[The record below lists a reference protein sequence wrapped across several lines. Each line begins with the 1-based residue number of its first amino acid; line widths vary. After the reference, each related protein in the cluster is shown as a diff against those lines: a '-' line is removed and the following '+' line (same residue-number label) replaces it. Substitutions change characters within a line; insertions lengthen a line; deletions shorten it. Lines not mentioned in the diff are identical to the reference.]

1 MKVKAKTGLSVSTNN
16 CGVRLQKYLSSIGFN
31 SRRTIE
37 NLIQKDKVI
46 VNGRLAKLGLRVKDG
61 DLIKI
66 ADNFRCK
73 VEIKQKKPRVLIFN
87 KPVGKVC
94 SRVGDEKFES
104 VYNDVPP
111 IKGAK
116 WISVGRLD
124 VNTSGLLLFTNDGDL
139 ASRLT
144 HPSSNVDR
152 EYLVRVF
159 GRNQELAVNHLRKGV
174 IVDGA
179 RYKFLDIQ
187 KGRASGQNR
196 WYTCVLQSGKY
207 REVRL
212 AWESQGLKVNRLK
225 RVRYGNILLPVN
237 LFPGKFVEIGGRLLS
252 DLFDL
257 VNYPALKNLR
267 MKRR

>member
-1 MKVKAKTGLSVSTNN
+1 MRDRARKNFSAFADSPGI
-16 CGVRLQKYLSSIGFN
+16 RLQKYLSSIGFN
-31 SRRTIE
+31 SRRSVE
-37 NLIQKDKVI
+37 NLIQKDKII
-46 VNGRLAKLGLRVKDG
+46 VNGKLAKLGLRVKDG
-61 DLIKI
+61 DLIKV

-73 VEIKQKKPRVLIFN
+73 VELKQKKTRVLIFN

-94 SRVGDEKFES
+94 SRSRDEKFES
-104 VYNDVPP
+104 VYDCIPQ

-124 VNTSGLLLFTNDGDL
+124 VNTSGLLLFTNDGDF

-144 HPSSNVDR
+144 HPSSNLDR

-159 GRNQELAVNHLRKGV
+159 GRDQDIAVNHLKKGV
-174 IVDGA
+174 SSDGVMY
-179 RYKFLDIQ
+179 RFLDIQ

-207 REVRL
+207 REVRR
-212 AWESQGLKVNRLK
+212 AWESQGLQVNRLK
-225 RVRYGNILLPVN
+225 RVRYGNIMLPVD
-237 LFPGKFVEIGGRLLS
+237 LSVGKSVEIGGQLLH

-257 VNYPALKNLR
+257 VKYKAIEN
-267 MKRR
+267 

>member
-1 MKVKAKTGLSVSTNN
+1 MRDRVRKNISAFADSPGI
-16 CGVRLQKYLSSIGFN
+16 RLQKYLSSIGFN
-31 SRRTIE
+31 SRRTVE
-37 NLIQKDKVI
+37 NLIQKDKII
-46 VNGRLAKLGLRVKDG
+46 VNGKLAKLGLRVRDG
-61 DLIKI
+61 DLIRV

-73 VEIKQKKPRVLIFN
+73 VALKQKKTRVLIYN

-94 SRVGDEKFES
+94 SRSRDEKFES
-104 VYNDVPP
+104 VYDSIPQ

-144 HPSSNVDR
+144 HPSSNLDR

-159 GRNQELAVNHLRKGV
+159 GRDQDIAVNHLKKGV
-174 IVDGA
+174 SSDGVMY
-179 RYKFLDIQ
+179 RFLDIQ
-187 KGRASGQNR
+187 KGRASGQNC

-207 REVRL
+207 REVRR
-212 AWESQGLKVNRLK
+212 AWESQGLQVNRLK
-225 RVRYGNILLPVN
+225 RVRYGNIMLPVD
-237 LFPGKFVEIGGRLLS
+237 LSVGKSVEIGGQLLH

-257 VNYPALKNLR
+257 VNY
-267 MKRR
+267 

>member
-1 MKVKAKTGLSVSTNN
+1 MKVKTKNSSFYSASN
-16 CGVRLQKYLSSIGFN
+16 CGVRLQKYLSSIGFS
-31 SRRTIE
+31 SRRSAE
-37 NLIQKDKVI
+37 NLIQKNRVI
-46 VNGRLAKLGLRVKDG
+46 VNGSLAKLGLRVKDG

-73 VEIKQKKPRVLIFN
+73 VELKQKKTRVLIFN

-94 SRVGDEKFES
+94 SKVGDEKFES
-104 VYNDVPP
+104 VYNYVPP
-111 IKGAK
+111 IKGAR

-159 GRNQELAVNHLRKGV
+159 GRNQDVAINHLRKGV
-174 IVDGA
+174 SVDGV
-179 RYKFLDIQ
+179 RHKFLDIR

-207 REVRL
+207 REVRR
-212 AWESQGLKVNRLK
+212 AWESQGLQVNRLK
-225 RVRYGNILLPVN
+225 RVRYGNILLPVD
-237 LFPGKFVEIGGRLLS
+237 LSQGKSVEIGGRLLS
-252 DLFDL
+252 ELCDL
-257 VNYPALKNLR
+257 VDYPTLKI
-267 MKRR
+267 

>member
-1 MKVKAKTGLSVSTNN
+1 MKFKAKSCLSVSEESRAI
-16 CGVRLQKYLSSIGFN
+16 RLQKYLSSIGFD
-31 SRRTIE
+31 SRRSVE
-37 NLIQKDKVI
+37 HLIQKNKVL

-66 ADNFRCK
+66 EDNFRCK
-73 VEIKQKKPRVLIFN
+73 VKLKHKKTRVLIFN

-94 SRVGDEKFES
+94 SRVGSEKFES
-104 VYNDVPP
+104 VYNYLPL
-111 IKGAK
+111 IKGGK

-124 VNTSGLLLFTNDGDL
+124 VNTSGLLLFTNDGDF

-159 GRNQELAVNHLRKGV
+159 GRNQDVAVNHLREGV
-174 IVDGA
+174 SVGGTK
-179 RYKFLDIQ
+179 YKFLDIQ

-207 REVRL
+207 REVRR
-212 AWESQGLKVNRLK
+212 AWESQGLQVNRLK
-225 RVRYGNILLPVN
+225 RVRYGNILLPVD
-237 LFPGKFVEIGGRLLS
+237 LSLGKYVETGGRLLS
-252 DLFDL
+252 ELFDL
-257 VNYPALKNLR
+257 VDYSALKN
-267 MKRR
+267 